1 MLLQILFFSVTLT
14 AAQIPQPN
22 RTQIKVMY
30 NERECDSGGTIPVC
44 GPGTQ
49 WVDTACVP
57 SGSVCGTGTQFVG
70 TIWGGAACV
79 PVCIPPTI
87 SALGIATSASA
98 DYDDNQYNIDWVNK
112 LLSVTS
118 DYTKAHDAASVAA
131 TNAYG
136 QFASTGTADAADA
149 GAAAYA
155 AYTAAIDAA
164 SVAAIDAAYAY
175 AAAYDAAYTSAKLN
189 AAYDAGKAVSDKA
202 GWYAIAAAAVYTA
215 ANICIV

>member
-1 MLLQILFFSVTLT
+1 MLLQILFFSVTMT
-14 AAQIPQPN
+14 AAQIPQPS

-49 WVDTACVP
+49 WVDAECVP
-57 SGSVCGTGTQFVG
+57 
-70 TIWGGAACV
+70 
-79 PVCIPPTI
+79 CIPPTI

-136 QFASTGTADAADA
+136 QFASTGTADAA
-149 GAAAYA
+149 
-155 AYTAAIDAA
+155 
-164 SVAAIDAAYAY
+164 
-175 AAAYDAAYTSAKLN
+175 SAKLN

-202 GWYAIAAAAVYTA
+202 GWYAIAAAAVYTR

>member
-1 MLLQILFFSVTLT
+1 MLLQILFFSVTMT
-14 AAQIPQPN
+14 AAQIPQPS

-49 WVDTACVP
+49 WVDAECVP
-57 SGSVCGTGTQFVG
+57 
-70 TIWGGAACV
+70 
-79 PVCIPPTI
+79 CIPPTI

-98 DYDDNQYNIDWVNK
+98 DYDDNQYNIDWINK

-118 DYTKAHDAASVAA
+118 KYAKATYAA
-131 TNAYG
+131 TNAYT
-136 QFASTGTADAADA
+136 ASIAATYADTGTADAA
-149 GAAAYA
+149 
-155 AYTAAIDAA
+155 
-164 SVAAIDAAYAY
+164 
-175 AAAYDAAYTSAKLN
+175 SAKLN

-202 GWYAIAAAAVYTA
+202 GWYAIAAAAVYTR